1 MNNNYL
7 IPANSKRSML
17 ILGLFEPVDLG
28 IFGIGAGI
36 TFFLLFIIE
45 PETLKSLLIILTP
58 VLISTA
64 MVLPVPNHR
73 NLWNFTANVYGYLT
87 TKKRYRWKGWCMLYG
102 EESGEK

>member
-17 ILGLFEPVDLG
+17 IFGLFETIDLI
-28 IFGIGAGI
+28 IFAIGAGI

-45 PETLKSLLIILTP
+45 PETIKSLLIILTP
-58 VLISTA
+58 VLITTA

-73 NLWNFTANVYGYLT
+73 NLWNFTANVYGFLT
-87 TKKRYRWKGWCMLYG
+87 TRKTYRWTGWCMLND
-102 EESGEK
+102 EDSGEK